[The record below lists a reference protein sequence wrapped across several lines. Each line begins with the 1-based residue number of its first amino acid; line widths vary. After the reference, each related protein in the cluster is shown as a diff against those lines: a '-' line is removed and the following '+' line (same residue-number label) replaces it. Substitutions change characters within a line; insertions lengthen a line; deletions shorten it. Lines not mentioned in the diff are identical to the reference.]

1 MSLKMF
7 LFFLL
12 LSLCSKSALSAQ
24 SECNLA
30 QVCVSDLTDE
40 DCAPGHVVA
49 PNVIMGGCC
58 PGCVIATSDENDG
71 MFYIKK

>member
-1 MSLKMF
+1 MF

-12 LSLCSKSALSAQ
+12 LLVSSRSGLT

-40 DCAPGHVVA
+40 DCAPGYVVA

-58 PGCVIATSDENDG
+58 PGCVIDTSDESEEG
-71 MFYIKK
+71 MFILKR